1 MTQIFEVEN
10 IKCGGCMNTIRKG
23 LEQMPGVQTARPENE
38 HGTVT
43 VDFDDNLVTSD
54 AIGLKL
60 SEMGY
65 PLVGEN
71 TFGKKAKSYV
81 SCMIGRVAAE

>member
-1 MTQIFEVEN
+1 MTHIFEVEN

-23 LEQMPGVQTARPENE
+23 LEQLPGVRSAEPENE

-43 VDFDDNLVTSD
+43 VDFDENVLAEDVIS
-54 AIGLKL
+54 AKL
-60 SEMGY
+60 TDLGY
-65 PLVGEN
+65 PPAGKN

-81 SCMIGRVAAE
+81 SCMIGRVTAE